1 MASVIISSGLSVADA
16 QASSAVAGLS
26 MYARPDGK
34 IDVYSSDADAVD
46 RWFKELGAEVT
57 AELVIHKMEPR
68 SLQKELE
75 PLDNLRPAIPGYS
88 FFNVK
93 EVAQI
98 YGFPAP
104 NTSVN
109 IVVGVMSFGG
119 GLYGTVDADGVLTN
133 GDVQAY
139 WTYLGIPTNRHPRVI
154 VKTINGA
161 TNSPGGADGGATAEN
176 TLDVETVGGACPSE
190 NLTIILYISPNS
202 LPDLSNLLTYMYTT
216 PVVAGGVS
224 YTPNIISCSWGL
236 AEVYYSSSLRNTINS
251 TMANITSMGIS
262 ICTAT
267 GDWGANNNGP
277 TPGYYVDFP
286 SSSPYATAVGGTRL
300 VCPNNIYDASTVE
313 TAWISGGGGTSEVFA
328 KPAYQNAISGNFRC
342 IPDLAAVADPNT
354 GVLFKIGGS
363 TYIYGGTS
371 VSAPL
376 VAGFL
381 ASINCRTFV
390 NTLLYSA
397 PLNCFHDII
406 SGNNGGMFAG
416 TGYDKTTGRGSINGT
431 NLGPY
436 IIAVPVTGVT
446 LNQTTAN
453 LIAGDTLQLTATVLP
468 ANATNNGVTW
478 FSLNP
483 SFATVN
489 SSGLITAISAGSAT
503 ITVRTADGNYT
514 ATCTLTITGTVAVT
528 SVNLNK
534 TAATVGVAGTTQLIA
549 TVLPTIAT
557 DKGVTW
563 SSSNITKATVN
574 ASGVVTGVA
583 TGSATITVT
592 TDDGGKTAICAIT
605 VVSSVP
611 VTGVGL
617 NQSTAVLATGSTLQL
632 TATVSP
638 TNATNSAVT
647 WSPLTGSIATV
658 STSGLVTAV
667 GPGTVNIV
675 VTTASGSFTAICSV
689 TVYSGVFVPVTGI
702 AVTPT
707 TSTIEVGGTTQLVA
721 TVSPLNAT
729 NRLYS
734 WSTNSLSV
742 SVNQSGLVTGVSP
755 GPARVT
761 ATTRDGSRT
770 ASSEILVNSP
780 TLIIMRP
787 PTTTAFVGTQ
797 INGADIDATI
807 TRVGI
812 TASAITWSSS
822 NTSIATVPSTG
833 SIRSTT
839 ANTTTIR
846 VRVTGT
852 GNGTATI
859 TANATAY
866 GVLGR
871 STIVI
876 RTRVQ
881 SVALNARHV
890 TLTSGGIFQALAT
903 VSPPTASNQDVTWSS
918 SSTAVATVDADGVI
932 TAVRNGTATIRGTTV
947 DGNKSAT
954 LTVSVITPVTSV
966 GLNLGTLSILRGAS
980 NRLLAS
986 VSPPN
991 ASNVGVTWSS
1001 SNSRIVSVTPA
1012 GVVRAIAVGTA
1023 TVSVRTNSGGLTSAC
1038 VVTVL

>member
-16 QASSAVAGLS
+16 QASSAAAGLS

-46 RWFKELGAEVT
+46 GWFKGLGAEVT
-57 AELVIHKMEPR
+57 AELVIHKMQPR
-68 SLQKELE
+68 CLEKEVVSADTLV
-75 PLDNLRPAIPGYS
+75 PAIPGYS
-88 FFNVK
+88 FFTVK

-161 TNSPGGADGGATAEN
+161 TNSPSPVDAGATAEN

-190 NLTIILYISPNS
+190 NLTIILYIAPNS
-202 LPDLSNLLTYMYTT
+202 LPELSNLLTYMYTT
-216 PVVAGGVS
+216 PVVVGGVS

-277 TPGYYVDFP
+277 TPGFYVDFP

-300 VCPNNIYDASTVE
+300 VCQNNIYDGATVE
-313 TAWISGGGGTSEVFA
+313 TAWIDGGGGTSEVFA
-328 KPAYQNAISGNFRC
+328 KPAYQSAISGNFRC

-354 GVLFKIGGS
+354 GVVFKIGGS
-363 TYIYGGTS
+363 TYVYGGTS
-371 VSAPL
+371 VGAPL

-397 PLNCFHDII
+397 PSNCFHDIT

-416 TGYDKTTGRGSINGT
+416 TGYDKATGRGSINGA

-446 LNQTTAN
+446 LNQTTVN
-453 LIAGDTLQLTATVLP
+453 LMAGDILQLTATVLP
-468 ANATNNGVTW
+468 ANATNKGVTW
-478 FSLNP
+478 FSSNP
-483 SFATVN
+483 SCATVD
-489 SSGLITAISAGSAT
+489 SSGLITAVSAGSAT
-503 ITVRTADGNYT
+503 ITVRTADGNIID
-514 ATCTLTITGTVAVT
+514 TCAVTVTGTIAVT

-534 TAATVGVAGTTQLIA
+534 TTATVGVGATTQLIA

-557 DKGVTW
+557 DKTVTW
-563 SSSNITKATVN
+563 SSSNTGKATVN
-574 ASGVVTGVA
+574 GSGLITGVA
-583 TGSATITVT
+583 TGSSTITVT
-592 TDDGGKTAICAIT
+592 TTDGSFTATCLVT
-605 VVSSVP
+605 VVTSVP

-617 NQSTAVLATGSTLQL
+617 NQRTAFLATGSTLQL
-632 TATVSP
+632 TATLSP
-638 TNATNSAVT
+638 TNATNTTIT

-658 STSGLVTAV
+658 TTGGLVTAI

-675 VTTASGSFTAICSV
+675 ATTADGSFTATCAV
-689 TVYSGVFVPVTGI
+689 TVYSGAFVPVTG
-702 AVTPT
+702 VSVSPT
-707 TSTIEVGGTTQLVA
+707 TRTLEVGGTQQLTA
-721 TVSPLNAT
+721 TVFPTGAT
-729 NRLYS
+729 NKLLT
-734 WSTNSLSV
+734 WSSNSASV
-742 SVNQSGLVTGVSP
+742 FVSQSGLVTAISP
-755 GPARVT
+755 GPATVT
-761 ATTRDGSRT
+761 ATTQDGSKT
-770 ASSEILVNSP
+770 SSSSILVNSP

-822 NTSIATVPSTG
+822 NPSIATVPSTG

-859 TANATAY
+859 TANASAY
-866 GVLGR
+866 GVSGT
-871 STIVI
+871 STILI

-881 SVALNARHV
+881 GITLNAKHV
-890 TLTSGGIFQALAT
+890 TLTSGGIFQALGT
-903 VSPPTASNQDVTWSS
+903 ISPPTASNQDLTWTS
-918 SSTAVATVDADGVI
+918 SSTAVATVDADGLI
-932 TAVRNGTATIRGTTV
+932 TAVRNGTTTIRATTV
-947 DGNKSAT
+947 DGNRSAT

-966 GLNLGTLSILRGAS
+966 GLNLGTLSIIRGATI
-980 NRLLAS
+980 RLLAS

-1001 SNSRIVSVTPA
+1001 SNTRVASVTPA
-1012 GVVRAIAVGTA
+1012 GVVRAVGAGTA
-1023 TVSVRTNSGGLTSAC
+1023 TISVRTNSGGLTSTC
-1038 VVTVL
+1038 VVTVI